1 MRKLKVFVLFMAFS
15 VPGGFAQKV
24 KVNYDK
30 SIDFSKYK
38 SFTLQEPAT
47 TPGRPILYASV
58 IGSIKDDLEAKGLKN
73 VEREGD
79 LTVIPNGGLGYDLG
93 SAPQPSSC
101 ANCKAPA
108 IDAQWPAYM
117 APPGGAGGNPLP
129 KGTLVLD
136 FVDRASNTVVWAG
149 AVTQK
154 LNPEKKDESLKKI
167 YAAINKLLEQ
177 YPPKK

>member
-1 MRKLKVFVLFMAFS
+1 MRKLQVLGLFLAFS
-15 VPGGFAQKV
+15 VPGCFAQKV
-24 KVNYDK
+24 KVQYDK
-30 SIDFSKYK
+30 SVDFSKYK
-38 SFTLQEPAT
+38 SFTMQEPST
-47 TPGRPILYASV
+47 TPSRPILYASV
-58 IGSIKDDLEAKGLKN
+58 IGSIKEDLQAKGLKN
-73 VEREGD
+73 VEKDGD
-79 LTVIPNGGLGYDLG
+79 LSVIPNGGLGYDLS

-117 APPGGAGGNPLP
+117 APPGGVGGNPLP

-136 FVDRASNTVVWAG
+136 FVDREINKVVWAG
-149 AVTQK
+149 AVSQK

-167 YAAINKLLEQ
+167 YAAINKLLEE